1 MACDLKTL
9 PDILFAVK
17 DAEEIKSAII
27 GGYEEAYE
35 EQYGIPRI
43 LAPGDPVRL
52 FLLTVADV
60 VIHQR
65 NLIDYTGKMN
75 LLAFAKD
82 GFLDHIGAL
91 VDTWR
96 LPGGAAMTTIR
107 FILSTP
113 LAYRIIIPAGIR
125 MTAGDQVYFATAGAV
140 EVPEGE
146 TLAEVGAI
154 CLKSGTIGNGYLPG
168 QLKIL
173 VDPLPW
179 IKSVE
184 NITLT
189 AGGADIEDN
198 ESFRERI
205 QLAPEH
211 FSVAGPKGA
220 YRYWAKTAH
229 ADIGDVGVFG
239 PEDGNI
245 EPRVEPG
252 QVHIY
257 PLMKNGDIPTQE
269 ILDLVYD
276 ICNAEDVRPDTDYVF
291 VLEPLVVTCDLSVEY
306 WIDRK
311 NAALATT
318 IRRAVENAVEEWI
331 MWQQGELGR
340 DLNPSELN
348 HRMVAAGAKRT
359 EISLPA
365 FTVLKGNE
373 VAKVENREV
382 RYGGIEDG

>member
-1 MACDLKTL
+1 MSDLTGL
-9 PDILFAVK
+9 NEISFALT
-17 DAEEIKSAII
+17 DSAIVEQKII
-27 GGYEEAYE
+27 GRFEKAWLDATGEPLTLY
-35 EQYGIPRI
+35 
-43 LAPGDPVRL
+43 PGDPRRL
-52 FLLTVADV
+52 LLLSVASELT
-60 VIHQR
+60 IQR
-65 NLIDYTGKMN
+65 NLIDYTGKQN
-75 LLAFAKD
+75 LLAYAAGD
-82 GFLDHIGAL
+82 HLDHLGVHVGVRRLASKPAL
-91 VDTWR
+91 
-96 LPGGAAMTTIR
+96 TTIR
-107 FILSTP
+107 FTLSTK
-113 LAYRIIIPAGIR
+113 LASAYVVPGGIR
-125 MTAGDQVYFATAGAV
+125 CTPDGKLYFATTVPV
-140 EVPEGE
+140 ELPPGTTEAEIHARCLTEG
-146 TLAEVGAI
+146 TL
-154 CLKSGTIGNGYLPG
+154 GNGFLVG
-168 QLKIL
+168 QINRL

-179 IKSVE
+179 IQKIE
-184 NITLT
+184 NITET
-189 AGGADIEDN
+189 AGGADTEDD
-198 ESFRERI
+198 ESLRERI

-311 NAALATT
+311 NAALVTT

-340 DLNPSELN
+340 DINPSELN

-359 EISLPA
+359 EILLPA